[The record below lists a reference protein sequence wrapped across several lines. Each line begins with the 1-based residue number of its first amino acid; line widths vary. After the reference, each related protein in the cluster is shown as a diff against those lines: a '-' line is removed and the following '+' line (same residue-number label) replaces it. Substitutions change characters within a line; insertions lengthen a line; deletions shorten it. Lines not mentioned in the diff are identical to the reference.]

1 MGAPEKYMYEL
12 KEYLNAINFTKKN
25 LMDSEDKDWV
35 KKYPTFIVNKIL
47 SGFPDTVMLANEV
60 NRNHFLDKDMQFQFL
75 LNSIRAKKRF
85 SPFLRADKLKDIE
98 CVKEYY
104 GYNNEKAKSA
114 LDILTKEQ
122 IKLIKEKLFKGGT
135 K

>member
-1 MGAPEKYMYEL
+1 MYEL

-47 SGFPDTVMLANEV
+47 SGFQDTVMLANEV

-104 GYNNEKAKSA
+104 GYNNEKAKTA
-114 LDILTKEQ
+114 LDLLTKEQ
-122 IKLIKEKLFKGGT
+122 LKLIKEKLFKGGI

>member
-1 MGAPEKYMYEL
+1 MYEL

-47 SGFPDTVMLANEV
+47 SGFQDTIMLANEV

-75 LNSIRAKKRF
+75 LNSVRAKKRF
-85 SPFLRADKLKDIE
+85 TPYLRADKLKDIE